1 MSERDDAD
9 FDYIAHD
16 YDLEPDIGPEP
27 RTGDHM
33 SLDTTINLHDPLA
46 EICTLLGL
54 DPKNVL
60 HFDIHP
66 DHLTA
71 RICDLNEHGAKY
83 VIPETGEVATRTLHY
98 EIRT

>member
-33 SLDTTINLHDPLA
+33 SDKTA
-46 EICTLLGL
+46 ELQRRLEEADLGEAASRKA
-54 DPKNVL
+54 P
-60 HFDIHP
+60 
-66 DHLTA
+66 A
-71 RICDLNEHGAKY
+71 
-83 VIPETGEVATRTLHY
+83 
-98 EIRT
+98 